1 MGWRGAGSER
11 RMNPRYI
18 QTFSR
23 HRLLLCT
30 PIALAVLISAW
41 FVLGAPKSYQST
53 ASLWLDNPPPDLTSV
68 ANTNPAILPPANQEQ
83 SVLNELLATRT
94 FRLAVGHAGPM
105 ADYLAHHG
113 TAGWSPTALLAQLR
127 ATPSLDDR
135 VASALGHVSST
146 VAGPQV
152 LQVSLQGPTPAVAA
166 GTLKAL
172 LTEFNQDRSSTR
184 RTRAQA
190 TMAYYQGQLQAA
202 QKAFL
207 GAQQTLT
214 SYRAAHPGATPGQD
228 ASLKA
233 LVQAEK
239 AASQHLVDARNGL
252 DQASIDAAS
261 PLSSTAAFRVLD
273 KPSAPTGPVGGK
285 KKAIMAIFAGLFV
298 GGIISLLG
306 TVGLTALEGDA
317 GEAPARRREP
327 RAPRSPADRRR
338 PRIAFASSSSSSA
351 RSNGRAPATA
361 AAVDPDPEPEPEAEP
376 EPAVSENGAV
386 RGTII
391 AVRDDGQGR
400 RTRPVWTVRSLF
412 PNVAPVGPGNR
423 VAVLGT
429 PGRTGLIR
437 DAHDSGDERL
447 FEVEITNRKLGVKG
461 ESGQLSIRPSDGQW
475 IGAEVAFAPIANGMY
490 PDPILEA
497 VPENGH
503 ARSQNGTGG
512 EADDEAGPPE
522 SDAE

>member
-1 MGWRGAGSER
+1 
-11 RMNPRYI
+11 MNPRYI

-23 HRLLLCT
+23 HRVLLCT

-53 ASLWLDNPPPDLTSV
+53 ASLWLDNAPPNQSSV

-83 SVLNELLATRT
+83 SVLTELLATRQ
-94 FRLAVGHAGPM
+94 FRLAVGHAGPL
-105 ADYLAHHG
+105 ATYLAHHG
-113 TAGWSPTALLAQLR
+113 VAGWSPSALLARLR
-127 ATPSLDDR
+127 GTGSLDDR
-135 VASALGHVSST
+135 IDSSLGHGVSST

-166 GTLKAL
+166 ATLNAL

-184 RTRAQA
+184 RTRAEA
-190 TMAYYQGQLQAA
+190 TTAYYEGQLQAA
-202 QKAFL
+202 QKAL
-207 GAQQTLT
+207 DGAQQALT
-214 SYRAAHPGATPGQD
+214 SYRAGHPGATVGQD
-228 ASLKA
+228 AALRA
-233 LVQAEK
+233 LVLAEK
-239 AASQHLVDARNGL
+239 TAAQHLTAAHTGL

-261 PLSSTAAFRVLD
+261 PLSSAAAFRVLD
-273 KPSAPTGPVGGK
+273 APSAPTGPVGGK
-285 KKAIMAIFAGLFV
+285 KKAILAIVAGLFV

-306 TVGLTALEGDA
+306 TVGLTALEGEA
-317 GEAPARRREP
+317 GEAPARPRKA
-327 RAPRSPADRRR
+327 RAPRSPGDGRR
-338 PRIAFASSSSSSA
+338 PRIAFATSSSSSA
-351 RSNGRAPATA
+351 RSNGRARETA
-361 AAVDPDPEPEPEAEP
+361 GAVDREPELVEP
-376 EPAVSENGAV
+376 EVSEDGAV

-412 PNVAPVGPGNR
+412 PSSAPVGPGNR

-497 VPENGH
+497 IPENGH
-503 ARSQNGTGG
+503 ARSLNGTGG
-512 EADDEAGPPE
+512 EADDEAGLPE